1 MKGTTLAP
9 VCLNIYKANAV
20 YILTGRNN
28 IFPLEISSVFMW
40 NAHSANKPLIKGPG
54 GRPVIPRLSRDTV
67 TLTRKR
73 NGAIQVQL
81 TKGNFIKVRQLKG
94 FFENEISQGSKTVAH
109 GIYNHPILG
118 IQSVIMTKKQYVDIA
133 RKVYPQ
139 NRSGIYVER
148 TSTENFAKLL
158 CELALNS
165 DPLTSKSGIYTL
177 TFDPTRLDGTAYR
190 LASGGKPSRGGRPNC
205 VFE

>member
-20 YILTGRNN
+20 YIPTGRNN
-28 IFPLEISSVFMW
+28 IFPLVISSVFMW
-40 NAHSANKPLIKGPG
+40 NAHSGNKPLMKGPG
-54 GRPVIPRLSRDTV
+54 GRPVIPRVSRKTV
-67 TLTRKR
+67 TLTRTR

-81 TKGNFIKVRQLKG
+81 TKGNFIKVRQLKD
-94 FFENEISQGSKTVAH
+94 FIENEISQGSKTVARDLH
-109 GIYNHPILG
+109 NHPILG
-118 IQSVIMTKKQYVDIA
+118 IQSVIMTKMQYVEIA

-139 NRSGIYVER
+139 NRSGIYIKR
-148 TSTENFAKLL
+148 TSIENFAKLL

-177 TFDPTRLDGTAYR
+177 TFDHTRLDGTAYR
-190 LASGGKPSRGGRPNC
+190 LTPGGKPSRGGRPNC